1 MIDEEVMAEI
11 ALNTLYAG
19 AYQGHSLLLNRV
31 FEENKT
37 AAGQDFG
44 GYSENYKK
52 YRASLGR
59 QVNKKDLQ
67 LTGDL
72 LNSIKQSENIIY
84 FNNEIDA
91 EKALSQEKQMNA
103 DIFVLNEQEKAEC
116 FEVMNTIFVELL
128 KNATDDTIII

>member
-1 MIDEEVMAEI
+1 MIDEEVMTEI

-37 AAGQDFG
+37 AAGQEFG

-67 LTGDL
+67 LSGDL
-72 LNSIKQSENIIY
+72 LRSIVQHENIIY

-91 EKALSQEKQMNA
+91 DKALSQEKQMYA

-116 FEVMNTIFVELL
+116 FEVMNIIFVELL
-128 KNATDDTIII
+128 KKATDDTIII